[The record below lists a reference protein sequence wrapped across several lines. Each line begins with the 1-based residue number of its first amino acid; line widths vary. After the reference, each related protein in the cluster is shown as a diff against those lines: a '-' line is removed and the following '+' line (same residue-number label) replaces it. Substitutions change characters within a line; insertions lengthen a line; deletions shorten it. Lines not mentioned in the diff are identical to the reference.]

1 MQVKVVT
8 FSKYRLEVDLTLE
21 EAYRLLALLEPVQE
35 EPVQEEGEG
44 LDRIYWELTR
54 TLGLAPEGNPF
65 RARDSSG
72 TPINSIYLKEQ
83 A

>member
-8 FSKYRLEVDLTLE
+8 FSKYRLKVDLTSE
-21 EAYRLLALLEPVQE
+21 EAHRLLALLGPVQD
-35 EPVQEEGEG
+35 EGEG
-44 LDRIYWELTR
+44 FDRIYWELTEA
-54 TLGLAPEGNPF
+54 LGLAPEGNLF
-65 RARDSSG
+65 RARDSRG

>member
-8 FSKYRLEVDLTLE
+8 FSKYRLEVDLALE
-21 EAYRLLALLEPVQE
+21 EAHRLLALLEPVQE
-35 EPVQEEGEG
+35 EGEG
-44 LDRIYWELTR
+44 FDRIYWELTEA
-54 TLGLAPEGNPF
+54 LGLVPGGNPF
-65 RARDSSG
+65 RARNSGG

>member
-8 FSKYRLEVDLTLE
+8 FSKYRLEVDLALE
-21 EAYRLLALLEPVQE
+21 EAHRLLALLGPVQD
-35 EPVQEEGEG
+35 EGEG
-44 LDRIYWELTR
+44 FDRIYWELTEA
-54 TLGLAPEGNPF
+54 LGLVPGGNPF
-65 RARDSSG
+65 RARNSSG

>member
-8 FSKYRLEVDLTLE
+8 FSKYRLEVDLALE
-21 EAYRLLALLEPVQE
+21 EAHRLLALLEPVQE
-35 EPVQEEGEG
+35 EGEG
-44 LDRIYWELTR
+44 FDQIYWELTEA
-54 TLGLAPEGNPF
+54 LGLVPGGNPF
-65 RARDSSG
+65 RARNSSG

>member
-8 FSKYRLEVDLTLE
+8 LSKYRLKVELTSE
-21 EAYRLLALLEPVQE
+21 EAHRLLALLGPVQD
-35 EPVQEEGEG
+35 EGEG
-44 LDRIYWELTR
+44 FDRIYWELTEA
-54 TLGLAPEGNPF
+54 LGLAPERNLF
-65 RARDSSG
+65 RARDSRG

>member
-8 FSKYRLEVDLTLE
+8 FSKYRLEVDLALE
-21 EAYRLLALLEPVQE
+21 EAHRLLALLEPVQD
-35 EPVQEEGEG
+35 EEGG
-44 LDRIYWELTR
+44 FDRIYWELTEA
-54 TLGLAPEGNPF
+54 LGSAPEGNLF

>member
-8 FSKYRLEVDLTLE
+8 FSKYRLEVDLALE
-21 EAYRLLALLEPVQE
+21 EAHRLLALLEPVQE
-35 EPVQEEGEG
+35 EGEG
-44 LDRIYWELTR
+44 FDRIYWELTEA
-54 TLGLAPEGNPF
+54 LGLAPEGNLF

>member
-8 FSKYRLEVDLTLE
+8 FSKYRLKVDLALE
-21 EAYRLLALLEPVQE
+21 EAHRLLALLEPVQE
-35 EPVQEEGEG
+35 EGEG
-44 LDRIYWELTR
+44 FDRIYWELTEA
-54 TLGLAPEGNPF
+54 LGLAPEGNLF

>member
-1 MQVKVVT
+1 MSARVERMQT
-8 FSKYRLEVDLTLE
+8 TTWTLHLSNE
-21 EAYRLLALLEPVQE
+21 EFHQLHAV
-35 EPVQEEGEG
+35 
-44 LDRIYWELTR
+44 
-54 TLGLAPEGNPF
+54 APEGNLF

>member
-8 FSKYRLEVDLTLE
+8 FSKYRLEVDLALE
-21 EAYRLLALLEPVQE
+21 EVHRLLALLEPVQG
-35 EPVQEEGEG
+35 EGEG
-44 LDRIYWELTR
+44 FDQIYWELTEA
-54 TLGLAPEGNPF
+54 LGLVPGGNPF
-65 RARDSSG
+65 RARNSSG

>member
-8 FSKYRLEVDLTLE
+8 FSKYRLEVDLALE
-21 EAYRLLALLEPVQE
+21 EAHRLLALLEPVQE
-35 EPVQEEGEG
+35 EGEG
-44 LDRIYWELTR
+44 FDRIYWELTEA
-54 TLGLAPEGNPF
+54 LGLGPEGNLF

>member
-1 MQVKVVT
+1 MAKAETAQ
-8 FSKYRLEVDLTLE
+8 
-21 EAYRLLALLEPVQE
+21 
-35 EPVQEEGEG
+35 
-44 LDRIYWELTR
+44 
-54 TLGLAPEGNPF
+54 GLAPEGNLF

>member
-8 FSKYRLEVDLTLE
+8 FSKYRLKVDLALE
-21 EAYRLLALLEPVQE
+21 EAHKLLALLEPVQE
-35 EPVQEEGEG
+35 EEEGEVF
-44 LDRIYWELTR
+44 DRIYWELTEALR
-54 TLGLAPEGNPF
+54 LTPERNLF
-65 RARDSSG
+65 RARDSRG

>member
-1 MQVKVVT
+1 MQVKVAT
-8 FSKYRLEVDLTLE
+8 LGKCRLEVDLALK
-21 EAYRLLALLEPVQE
+21 EARRLLALLEPVQE
-35 EPVQEEGEG
+35 EEEG
-44 LDRIYWELTR
+44 LDRIYWELSEA
-54 TLGLAPEGNPF
+54 LGLAPGGNLF

>member
-8 FSKYRLEVDLTLE
+8 FSKYRLEVDLALE
-21 EAYRLLALLEPVQE
+21 EAHRLLALLEPVQE
-35 EPVQEEGEG
+35 EEGG
-44 LDRIYWELTR
+44 FDRIYWELTEA
-54 TLGLAPEGNPF
+54 LGLVPGGNPF

-72 TPINSIYLKEQ
+72 TLINSIYLKEQ

>member
-8 FSKYRLEVDLTLE
+8 FSKYRLEVDLALE
-21 EAYRLLALLEPVQE
+21 EAHRLLALLELVQG
-35 EPVQEEGEG
+35 EEGG
-44 LDRIYWELTR
+44 LDRIYWELTEA
-54 TLGLAPEGNPF
+54 LGLGPEGNLF

>member
-1 MQVKVVT
+1 MRARVVT
-8 FSKYRLEVDLTLE
+8 LSKYRLEVELTLE
-21 EAYRLLALLEPVQE
+21 EAHRLLALLGPVQD
-35 EPVQEEGEG
+35 EEGG
-44 LDRIYWELTR
+44 LDRIYWELTEA
-54 TLGLAPEGNPF
+54 LGLGPEGNLF